1 MVSSSVCVRY
11 NRPNEVTDRNSPS
24 NLLVKSVGW
33 APGSQVNGC
42 LIDAKMSRSSTDSI
56 YLFITAKK
64 YMMLRQDDLLPYP
77 DSDPIASP

>member
-1 MVSSSVCVRY
+1 MASGSVCVRY
-11 NRPNEVTDRNSPS
+11 NYLNKVTGRNSLS

-33 APGSQVNGC
+33 APSSLVNGC
-42 LIDAKMSRSSTDSI
+42 LTDAIMSQSSTDSI

-77 DSDPIASP
+77 DSDPMASP